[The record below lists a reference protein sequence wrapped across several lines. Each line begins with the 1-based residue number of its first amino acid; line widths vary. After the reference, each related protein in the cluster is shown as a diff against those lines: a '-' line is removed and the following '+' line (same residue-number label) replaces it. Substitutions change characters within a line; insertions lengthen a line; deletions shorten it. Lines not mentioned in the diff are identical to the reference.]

1 MVPDKYLLALR
12 CLKAALALDKDHP
25 KVVEQAA
32 RLRKAVGDSMDSL
45 APKLKEVIE
54 PELAAVAS
62 A

>member
-1 MVPDKYLLALR
+1 M
-12 CLKAALALDKDHP
+12 KAALALDKDHP